1 MIDITFKTAKWV
13 TDSDGTWLMLQVEE
27 PNAAK
32 HFCKVKK
39 DKRYTA
45 KIKEHYGNRSL
56 DANAYLWVLCQKIAE
71 KIISTR
77 QQVYLEMIKRVG
89 QFEIFPIRDDV
100 VNTFIDRWNSFGL
113 GFIAETKEGSKL
125 DGYTRVIA
133 YYGSSA
139 YDKREMSVLIN
150 EAVFEAKEFG
160 IETYTPEQLA
170 ALTER
175 WGNAKENKG
184 A

>member
-1 MIDITFKTAKWV
+1 MTEITFKTAKWS
-13 TDSDGTWLMLQVEE
+13 TDSDGTWLMLKVDES
-27 PNAAK
+27 NAAK

-39 DKRYTA
+39 DKRYIA
-45 KIKEHYGNRSL
+45 KIKEYHAHRSL
-56 DANAYLWVLCQKIAE
+56 DANAYLWALCQKIAE
-71 KIISTR
+71 KIVSTKER
-77 QQVYLEMIKRVG
+77 VYLEMIKRVG

-133 YYGSSA
+133 YYGSST
-139 YDKREMSVLIN
+139 YDKREISVLIN
-150 EAVFEAKEFG
+150 EAVFEAKELG

-175 WGNAKENKG
+175 WGNAKANKG